1 MLLAAHQMSI
11 YCQYIVFIN
20 IYFYGFQPLGRKQPR
35 WAFGGLG
42 SPDAHGVGPCAV
54 GPPPWSPRPKAW
66 CRALEHTNNCL
77 ASVERAGADGSVVGV
92 IGGVVFDT
100 DRLGGEGEVQCGP
113 RMCVSE

>member
-1 MLLAAHQMSI
+1 MTATRLLM
-11 YCQYIVFIN
+11 
-20 IYFYGFQPLGRKQPR
+20 G
-35 WAFGGLG
+35 FGGLG

-100 DRLGGEGEVQCGP
+100 DRLGGEGEVQCGS